1 MALFLFIMMM
11 MVVVYMFVLATKEAI
26 DFVKSIIEIDK
37 IVNDL
42 KNEE

>member
-1 MALFLFIMMM
+1 MALFLFIITM
-11 MVVVYMFVLATKEAI
+11 MVVVYMFALAAKEAI